1 VIGMTA
7 PATDVD
13 EVLAELLTPAG
24 RGDLAGVYRRLH
36 ELGELHRSAFLGR
49 FVTSYRNVDAVL
61 RDPRVVRRRPSRPLP
76 LPGNDEHSS
85 RRLLNTTFM
94 LQDPPDHTRIRR
106 LVSRAFTP
114 RSVAGLRVAI
124 EEILAE
130 RLDAISGHTEIDLMD
145 ELAFPFPVAV
155 IGRLIGV
162 PPADQP
168 QFQQLVRDLTH
179 ALDLTVADSDLTRSD
194 AAADTIL
201 DYFRALVAER
211 RRRPA
216 GDLVSGL
223 IAVREE
229 GGKGLTEDELLA
241 TLTLL
246 FLAGFETTTNLIGNG
261 TYALLTHPDELAALR
276 ADPSAM
282 PAAVEELLRFDTPVQ
297 VVPRVTAGSVTLPDG
312 TVIPGDRHLMVLIGA
327 ANHDPRAFTDP
338 GTVKLARAEAATLSF
353 GSGIHYC
360 LGAGLARLEA
370 RLVFGALLA
379 RFPSIDLAETP
390 QWRDGLTVRGL
401 NQLRLTLRR

>member
-1 VIGMTA
+1 M
-7 PATDVD
+7 TDVD

-24 RGDLAGVYRRLH
+24 RHDLAGVFRRLH
-36 ELGELHRSAFLGR
+36 NLGELHRSQFLGR

-61 RDPRVVRRRPSRPLP
+61 RDPRVVRTRPSRPHP
-76 LPGNDEHSS
+76 LPGHAEHSS
-85 RRLLNTTFM
+85 RRLLNSTFM

-106 LVSRAFTP
+106 LVGKAFTP
-114 RSVAGLRVAI
+114 RSVAGLQAAI
-124 EEILAE
+124 EEILAA
-130 RLDAISGHTEIDLMD
+130 RLDRLDDHTEVDLMG

-162 PPADQP
+162 PEPDQP
-168 QFQQLVRDLTH
+168 QFQRLVRDLTD
-179 ALDLTVADSDLTRSD
+179 ALDLAVADADLTVSDAD
-194 AAADTIL
+194 AAADTIVE
-201 DYFRALVAER
+201 YFAGLVAER
-211 RRRPA
+211 RRQPA
-216 GDLVSGL
+216 DDLVSAL
-223 IAVREE
+223 IAVSDENDDR
-229 GGKGLTEDELLA
+229 LTETELIA

-261 TYALLTHPDELAALR
+261 MHALLTHPDELAALR
-276 ADPSAM
+276 KAVLQKDPAAL

-297 VVPRVTAGSVTLPDG
+297 VVPRLTAADVTLPDG
-312 TVIPGDRHLMVLIGA
+312 TVVPGDRHLLVLVGA

-338 GTVKLARAEAATLSF
+338 GVLRLDRSEATTLSF

-370 RLVFGALLA
+370 RLVFGALLR
-379 RFPSIDLAETP
+379 RFPTIELAETP

-401 NQLRLTLRR
+401 NRLRLRLG

>member
-1 VIGMTA
+1 MAA
-7 PATDVD
+7 PTTNVD
-13 EVLAELLTPAG
+13 EVLAQLLTPEG
-24 RGDLAGVYRRLH
+24 RRDLAGVFRRLH
-36 ELGELHRSAFLGR
+36 DLGELHRSAFLGR

-61 RDPRVVRRRPSRPLP
+61 RDPRVVRTRPGRPAP
-76 LPGNDEHSS
+76 LPGHDEHSS

-106 LVSRAFTP
+106 LVSKAFTP
-114 RSVAGLRVAI
+114 RSVAGLRSAI
-124 EEILAE
+124 EEILAA
-130 RLDAISGHTEIDLMD
+130 RLDRLSGDVDLMN

-162 PPADQP
+162 PEADQP
-168 QFQQLVRDLTH
+168 PFQRLVRDLTD
-179 ALDLTVADSDLTRSD
+179 ALDLAVADSDLSRSD
-194 AAADTIL
+194 EAADTIL
-201 DYFRALVAER
+201 EYFRGLVAER
-211 RRRPA
+211 RRQPA
-216 GDLVSGL
+216 DDLVSAL

-229 GGKGLTEDELLA
+229 GDRLTEDELLA

-261 TYALLTHPDELAALR
+261 MYALLTHPAELAALR
-276 ADPSAM
+276 ADPTMM

-297 VVPRVTAGSVTLPDG
+297 VIPRVTAEEVTLPDG
-312 TVIPGDRHLMVLIGA
+312 TVIPGDRHLLVLLGA
-327 ANHDPRAFTDP
+327 ANHDPRAFSDP
-338 GTVKLARAEAATLSF
+338 GVLRLNRAEAATLSF

-370 RLVFGALLA
+370 QLVFGALLD
-379 RFPSIDLAETP
+379 RFSSIELAETP

-401 NQLRLTLRR
+401 DRLPLTLR